1 MERNYGCNKAKKL
14 NFMLLKSSD
23 DLGKRKRLLW
33 KLIRPLV
40 PHQTRWFFEGHSKL
54 SGQLWF
60 KEREL
65 IYHVVR
71 TYKPFYCFEIGT
83 WKGGGSTLFI
93 TQALF
98 ENRRGELH
106 TVEINKN
113 YYIEAKK
120 KYQNYLVHLLPCINF
135 YLGDYNRVY
144 SDILSSIPM
153 VNFLFLDGA
162 EDALETL
169 KQYQYFVPYLKRE
182 SILMVHDWFSEKTR
196 LVKPFVENKEEWE
209 IMKILKPPNSIGF
222 VMAIR
227 K

>member
-1 MERNYGCNKAKKL
+1 M
-14 NFMLLKSSD
+14 FLKSSNE
-23 DLGKRKRLLW
+23 LGNRKRLLW
-33 KLIRPLV
+33 KLIRPFV
-40 PHQTRWFFEGHSKL
+40 PHRTRWFFEGHPKL

-65 IYHVVR
+65 IYHIVR

-83 WKGGGSTLFI
+83 WKGGGSSLFI

-98 ENRRGELH
+98 ENRQGELH
-106 TVEINKN
+106 TIEINKN

-120 KYQNYLVHLLPCINF
+120 KYQNYLEYLMPFINF

-144 SDILSSIPM
+144 CDIFSIISM
-153 VNFLFLDGA
+153 VDFLFLDGA

-169 KQYQYFVPYLKRE
+169 KQYQYFIPHIKRG

-196 LVKPFVENKEEWE
+196 LIKPLVENKKEWE
-209 IMKILKPPNSIGF
+209 IMKVLKPPYSIGF
-222 VMAIR
+222 ALAI
-227 K
+227 KK